1 MRMTATT
8 KENYEL
14 LVQQAKALVD
24 GEDDWIANT
33 ANLSAL
39 LFNSLNNVNFAGVY
53 RFENGELILG
63 PFQGDRKSV
72 V

>member
-53 RFENGELILG
+53 RFEI
-63 PFQGDRKSV
+63 
-72 V
+72 